1 MANKF
6 KKTHTLEERKQ
17 ESKKIM
23 EKYEDR
29 IPIVIFK
36 DEKCKN
42 LQDINKNKFLA
53 PTDLTLAQFL
63 CVVRKRIELDES
75 QALFIFV
82 DDSTLAASSQTIGT
96 IYQNHK
102 DEDGFLYMIYCSENV
117 FG

>member
-1 MANKF
+1 MPNKF
-6 KKTHTLEERKQ
+6 KKSHSLKERIE

-23 EKYEDR
+23 EKYDDR

-42 LQDINKNKFLA
+42 IQDINKNKFLA
-53 PTDLTLAQFL
+53 PSDLTIGQFL

-82 DDSTLAASSQTIGT
+82 DESTLAAASQTIGT
-96 IYQNHK
+96 IYQRHK

>member
-1 MANKF
+1 MTNKF
-6 KKTHTLEERKQ
+6 KKSHSLEERKE

-23 EKYEDR
+23 AKYDDR

-63 CVVRKRIELDES
+63 CVIRKRIELDEA

-82 DDSTLAASSQTIGT
+82 DDSTLAVSSQTIGT
-96 IYQNHK
+96 LYQNHK

>member
-1 MANKF
+1 MTNNF
-6 KKTHTLEERKQ
+6 KKKHSLQERIA

-29 IPIVIFK
+29 IPIIICK
-36 DEKCKN
+36 DPKCKT
-42 LQDINKNKFLA
+42 LEDINKNKFLA
-53 PTDLTLAQFL
+53 PTDLTLGQFL
-63 CVVRKRIELDES
+63 CVIRKRIEMDDS

-82 DDSTLAASSQTIGT
+82 DESTLAVTSQTIGT

>member
-1 MANKF
+1 MSNKF
-6 KKTHTLEERKQ
+6 KKSHTFKERKE

-42 LQDINKNKFLA
+42 LSDINKNKFLA

-63 CVVRKRIELDES
+63 CVIRKRIELDEA

-82 DDSTLAASSQTIGT
+82 DESTLAASSQTIGT
-96 IYQNHK
+96 LYQNHK

>member
-6 KKTHTLEERKQ
+6 KRSHTLEERKE

-23 EKYEDR
+23 AKYEDR

-82 DDSTLAASSQTIGT
+82 DEYNI
-96 IYQNHK
+96 IEIKN
-102 DEDGFLYMIYCSENV
+102 
-117 FG
+117 